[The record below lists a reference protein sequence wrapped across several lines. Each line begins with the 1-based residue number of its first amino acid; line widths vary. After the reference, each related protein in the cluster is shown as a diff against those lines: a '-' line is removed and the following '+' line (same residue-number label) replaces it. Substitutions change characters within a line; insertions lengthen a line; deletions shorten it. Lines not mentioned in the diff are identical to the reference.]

1 MCPPAAIPLVP
12 EPAVTDPA
20 PMPPVEQASL
30 VEDFIDIIFSPSKV
44 FARRVGGG
52 WAAFLVVSVLIA
64 VLSFVNAGTLQG
76 VMDAEVNRQIAA
88 TMEANPNLTED
99 QLNGMR
105 GMMEGSMKWGPI
117 VGVPIILLLFGLAI
131 WLVGK
136 ILGGTA
142 TFAGGVMIASFAWV
156 PRILEMM
163 LVAVQALVMD
173 TASYT
178 SRWQFSVGV
187 GRFMDPDG
195 PQGMLNFLGRID
207 VFTIWVTVLVVLGL
221 IHAAKVT
228 KEKAMVAGAIMFVL
242 GGAPAIIQMISGK

>member
-1 MCPPAAIPLVP
+1 M
-12 EPAVTDPA
+12 TDPA

-207 VFTIWVTVLVVLGL
+207 VFTIWVTVLLAIGLSVTGNISRQKAAIAAVV
-221 IHAAKVT
+221 VW
-228 KEKAMVAGAIMFVL
+228 MFGAL
-242 GGAPAIIQMISGK
+242 PLLLTALQS